1 MTDPDYPI
9 ATPEQEKQ
17 YADQLARA
25 EAARNELRILAMSP
39 ESIRRRAKRRLI
51 KLVIGYVGLVLACWY
66 LGYTVYT
73 FWH

>member
-1 MTDPDYPI
+1 MTDPEYPI
-9 ATPEQEKQ
+9 VTPEQEKE
-17 YADQLARA
+17 YANQLARA

-51 KLVIGYVGLVLACWY
+51 KLVIGYAGLVLACWY
-66 LGYTVYT
+66 LGYVVYR